1 MKLKTK
7 IIILFAMCV
16 MGTTLC
22 NAQNNNKVDKNQ
34 KVELKTDAEKA
45 AYALGVNLMSNFQR
59 QGFDTLMNIDLV
71 VAGLKDQHNGTALIK
86 VEDSEFILQKFFQD
100 LQMAASK
107 PKIDEGKK
115 FLAENGKRKGV
126 MTTAS
131 GLQYEVITMGK
142 GEKPTAESTVK
153 VHYEGT
159 LLNGTV
165 FDSSYRRNEPI
176 EFGLNQVIRGWTEG
190 VQLMP
195 IGSKFKF
202 FIPYDLGYG
211 ENGGGPIGPY
221 ETLIFEVELLDI
233 VR

>member
-1 MKLKTK
+1 
-7 IIILFAMCV
+7 MCV